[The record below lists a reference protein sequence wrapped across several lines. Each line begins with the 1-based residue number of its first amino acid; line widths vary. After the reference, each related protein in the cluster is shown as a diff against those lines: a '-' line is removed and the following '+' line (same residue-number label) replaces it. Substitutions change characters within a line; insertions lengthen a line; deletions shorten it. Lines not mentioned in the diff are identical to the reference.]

1 MSALLRSLL
10 FVPGDSE
17 RKQAKAMTSG
27 ADALILDLEDSVTP
41 AQLPSARR
49 QVCELLQSRRAVSPS
64 SGQPPRPPQLWVRVN
79 ALASGKLM
87 EDLVSV
93 FPGAPDGLVLPK
105 VSSAAEV
112 VLLDRELATLE
123 TRAARTV
130 GSTKLIVISTET
142 AQAVLSLPTY
152 AQALAADPI
161 AAARVSA
168 LTWGSEDL
176 SAAVGASCK
185 VDASG
190 ELRFTFQLARSLCLL
205 ASAAAGVQA
214 IDGVYLDFRNA
225 AGLQRQAEEARR
237 DGFTGKLAI
246 HPGQVAVINAAFNPT
261 EPELARARR
270 IVAAFAASPQAGVLS
285 LDGEMIDRPH
295 LQQAQRILGL
305 AARTESS
312 S

>member
-1 MSALLRSLL
+1 M
-10 FVPGDSE
+10 
-17 RKQAKAMTSG
+17 
-27 ADALILDLEDSVTP
+27 
-41 AQLPSARR
+41 
-49 QVCELLQSRRAVSPS
+49 
-64 SGQPPRPPQLWVRVN
+64 
-79 ALASGKLM
+79 
-87 EDLVSV
+87 
-93 FPGAPDGLVLPK
+93 
-105 VSSAAEV
+105 
-112 VLLDRELATLE
+112 
-123 TRAARTV
+123 
-130 GSTKLIVISTET
+130 
-142 AQAVLSLPTY
+142 
-152 AQALAADPI
+152 
-161 AAARVSA
+161 
-168 LTWGSEDL
+168 
-176 SAAVGASCK
+176 
-185 VDASG
+185 
-190 ELRFTFQLARSLCLL
+190 
-205 ASAAAGVQA
+205 GVQA